1 MIAGSG
7 QSGGGPI
14 LGQNLDFDLF
24 FDDFSKKAKIP
35 PNIRPEAV
43 VLAVVSG
50 RFVNPVI

>member
-7 QSGGGPI
+7 QCGGGPI
-14 LGQNLDFDLF
+14 LGQNPDFDQF
-24 FDDFSKKAKIP
+24 FDDCSKKAKIP